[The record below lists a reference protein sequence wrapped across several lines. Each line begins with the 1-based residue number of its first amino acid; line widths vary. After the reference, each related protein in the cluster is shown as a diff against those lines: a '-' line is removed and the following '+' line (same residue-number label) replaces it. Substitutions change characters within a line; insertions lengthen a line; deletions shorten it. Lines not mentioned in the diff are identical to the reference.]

1 MMYILMFFWIV
12 TKKATEIAFD
22 GFNDASLFGTQN
34 PQNYMKCKA
43 MRSVPL
49 AGSAYSAIS
58 A

>member
-1 MMYILMFFWIV
+1 VIFIVLFRIV

-34 PQNYMKCKA
+34 PQNYMKRKA
-43 MRSVPL
+43 MRSLPL